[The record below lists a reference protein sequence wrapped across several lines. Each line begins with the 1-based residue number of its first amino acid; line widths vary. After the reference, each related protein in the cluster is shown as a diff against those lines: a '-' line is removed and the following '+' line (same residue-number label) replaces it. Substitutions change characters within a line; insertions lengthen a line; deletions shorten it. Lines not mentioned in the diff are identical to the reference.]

1 MRNKLMY
8 CFKNHGFKF
17 IKIDSIVVSGV
28 KSGNTTYLVN
38 VKMLTE
44 SWLTLFLVCKHFSN
58 GGGRLICIHL
68 GCSGK

>member
-1 MRNKLMY
+1 MRNKFSY

-44 SWLTLFLVCKHFSN
+44 SWLTLFWYVNNLATEGVD
-58 GGGRLICIHL
+58 
-68 GCSGK
+68 

>member
-1 MRNKLMY
+1 MY

-44 SWLTLFLVCKHFSN
+44 SWLTLFWYVNILATEGVD
-58 GGGRLICIHL
+58 
-68 GCSGK
+68 

>member
-1 MRNKLMY
+1 MY
-8 CFKNHGFKF
+8 CSKIHGLKF

>member
-1 MRNKLMY
+1 MRNKHIY
-8 CFKNHGFKF
+8 CLKTHGLKF

-44 SWLTLFLVCKHFSN
+44 SWLTLFWYVNILATEGVD
-58 GGGRLICIHL
+58 
-68 GCSGK
+68 